1 MELEQAKNRL
11 EELRPAN
18 PALEGASVIDVS
30 LGAVMSRYRV
40 EGPVC
45 HVGSKLQHAPEGAG
59 RGASFRRL
67 FSGLRDNGFTGLD
80 IEPGENVDVLADI
93 CDSNFEE
100 THPELCQRFGF
111 ALVLALL
118 EHVPDPFRAALNIT
132 SLLRSGGYLFYSGP
146 WAWDYHMYPDD
157 YWRFHFPALR
167 MMFKNIDWKD
177 WWFTGTNQGVGLK
190 LADPTR
196 EGKVLRVPVKG
207 SVGEILS
214 DIGMPYLLIGAIGEK
229 R

>member
-93 CDSNFEE
+93 CGSNFEE

-118 EHVPDPFRAALNIT
+118 EHVPETERPDAL
-132 SLLRSGGYLFYSGP
+132 L
-146 WAWDYHMYPDD
+146 
-157 YWRFHFPALR
+157 
-167 MMFKNIDWKD
+167 
-177 WWFTGTNQGVGLK
+177 
-190 LADPTR
+190 
-196 EGKVLRVPVKG
+196 VLRYLPVPPRANG
-207 SVGEILS
+207 A
-214 DIGMPYLLIGAIGEK
+214 LLKARATTAAISPE